1 MYAPNV
7 VNGALMSAVPV
18 MIQVEQI
25 IRVKVL
31 LRQFMRE
38 NKYYI
43 HRKNVSDN
51 SSDTIY
57 N

>member
-1 MYAPNV
+1 MDR
-7 VNGALMSAVPV
+7 L
-18 MIQVEQI
+18 QVEQI